1 MNDILSDYC
10 DLPTGVFA
18 LEFLPRHE
26 ISAWQDGRP
35 VPITKWYGIQP
46 HQNSLTIAMPT
57 SSTQHGSQTPVSV
70 SCLVMSDSQDVADQ
84 LAQME
89 EMRFV
94 LRLTQYSGQRLII
107 GTPEEFV
114 TLSSSD
120 FSLSQPV
127 GAQGHRINFTGT
139 FIKRPIVQP

>member
-10 DLPTGVFA
+10 DVPTGVFA

-26 ISAWQDGRP
+26 ISVWQDGYP
-35 VPITKWYGIQP
+35 VPISKWYGIQL
-46 HQNSLTIAMPT
+46 HQNSLTVAMP
-57 SSTQHGSQTPVSV
+57 SSQTQHGGQTSVSV
-70 SCLVMSDSQDVADQ
+70 AGLVLSDSQQVADQ

-94 LRLTQYSGQRLII
+94 LRLTQYSGKRMII

-114 TLSSSD
+114 TLSASELI
-120 FSLSQPV
+120 LSQPV
-127 GAQGHRINFTGT
+127 GAQGHKVNFTGSFT
-139 FIKRPIVQP
+139 RRPTVLS

>member
-26 ISAWQDGRP
+26 ISVWQNGYP
-35 VPITKWYGIQP
+35 VPITKWYGIQA
-46 HQNSLTIAMPT
+46 HQGSLTIAMPT
-57 SSTQHGSQTPVSV
+57 AGTPHGSQTPVSV
-70 SCLVMSDSQDVADQ
+70 SCMIMNDSQEIADQ

-94 LRLTQYSGQRLII
+94 LRLSQYSGKRLII

-114 TLSSSD
+114 TLSTSELI
-120 FSLSQPV
+120 LSQPV
-127 GAQGHRINFTGT
+127 GAQGHRINFTGA
-139 FIKRPIVQP
+139 FIKRPLVVT